1 MTCKEAL
8 HAWREKTAGQAPH
21 ARVYFFHA
29 HIYYDSARQEEKL
42 KMHTIIKEMQDEFA
56 ADDHVGVHTL
66 QVSPLTRALT
76 ISPQSNHPDMISQTI
91 LLLRIWMQE
100 RCTAP
105 HHCQPG
111 A

>member
-1 MTCKEAL
+1 MTSREAL

-29 HIYYDSARQEEKL
+29 HIYYDSARQEEKA
-42 KMHTIIKEMQDEFA
+42 KMHTLIKEIQDEFA
-56 ADDHVGVHTL
+56 ADDHVDVHTL

-76 ISPQSNHPDMISQTI
+76 ILPQSNHLDLI
-91 LLLRIWMQE
+91 LQWIVLLCIWMQE

-105 HHCQPG
+105 HRCQPD